1 MPWSREKG
9 RAGIL
14 IIYTSNDWGVPEALM
29 MSRKRISSRDA
40 SSIAARR
47 MSVLFGLSRKA
58 LEEGNRDRAKR
69 YVMLAR
75 RIGQRTR
82 TPIPKEH
89 HFCKKC
95 NMPLDVGKNCRVR
108 VKDGVIRI
116 TCLECGD
123 IRRMPYTKESRE

>member
-1 MPWSREKG
+1 
-9 RAGIL
+9 
-14 IIYTSNDWGVPEALM
+14 M

-82 TPIPKEH
+82 TPVPKEH
-89 HFCKKC
+89 RFCKKC
-95 NMPLDVGKNCRVR
+95 NMPLDVGRNCRVR
-108 VKDGVIRI
+108 VMKGTVKI

-123 IRRMPYTKESRE
+123 IRRMPYNRS